1 MIKKTPPMRQI
12 NAEKL
17 RNDFQQ
23 ITLELRRARKAMA
36 QNEREWK
43 KMEDFVAA
51 SLNETNR
58 AKFLAYDQ
66 DLRRGI
72 ILEMIDHGVL
82 KFVIKRAMP
91 SE

>member
-1 MIKKTPPMRQI
+1 
-12 NAEKL
+12 
-17 RNDFQQ
+17 
-23 ITLELRRARKAMA
+23 
-36 QNEREWK
+36 
-43 KMEDFVAA
+43 MEDFVAT

-72 ILEMIDHGVL
+72 MLQMIDDGVL

>member
-1 MIKKTPPMRQI
+1 MFRSTDEEQRKFDQDEGCGIC
-12 NAEKL
+12 
-17 RNDFQQ
+17 DGC
-23 ITLELRRARKAMA
+23 AREIEE

-43 KMEDFVAA
+43 KMEEYVYA